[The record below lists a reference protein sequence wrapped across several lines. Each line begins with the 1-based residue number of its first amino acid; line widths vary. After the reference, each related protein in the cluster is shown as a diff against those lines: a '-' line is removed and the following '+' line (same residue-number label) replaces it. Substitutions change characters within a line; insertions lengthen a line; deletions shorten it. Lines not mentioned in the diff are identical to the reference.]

1 MTKVAPSSRNGTRA
15 PEFFSSHCTTV
26 IVDKACLRDLVLVGP
41 LLHFCISYLNAWIGT
56 YNLGAC
62 GTRELV
68 VALNPNRFWD
78 STVSKD
84 KEKKYFLPPDK
95 CSSGMV

>member
-1 MTKVAPSSRNGTRA
+1 MPGL
-15 PEFFSSHCTTV
+15 EHTTWV
-26 IVDKACLRDLVLVGP
+26 
-41 LLHFCISYLNAWIGT
+41 
-56 YNLGAC
+56 AC

-78 STVSKD
+78 STASKD

-95 CSSGMV
+95 CSSGMVFFFFFSFSNFILFLNFT